1 MPRTPTLKDQKHAI
15 VEQRQLD
22 RFDSVNRRRLSAPG
36 LRTFLRIADHW
47 GLNEQ
52 QCLLVLGYPYRSRYI
67 RWCKQVQRQKQLTLN
82 VDVLIRISA
91 TLGIYQAL
99 RVLHADE
106 SQAVDWLRTPHKA
119 IVFGGRPPLELMT
132 CGTQDGL
139 LTVRRFLD
147 SACEGR
153 YMPPGN
159 LDVGFLGYDDADI
172 VVRLARDD

>member
-1 MPRTPTLKDQKHAI
+1 MPRTSARDAQQNAPVA
-15 VEQRQLD
+15 QRGMN
-22 RFDSVNRRRLSAPG
+22 RFDPVNRRRLSASG

-52 QCLLVLGYPYRSRYI
+52 QRLLVLGYPYRSRYI
-67 RWCKQVQRQKQLTLN
+67 RWCKQVQQQKQLTLSI
-82 VDVLIRISA
+82 DVLTRISA
-91 TLGIYQAL
+91 ALGIYQGL

-106 SQAVDWLRTPHKA
+106 SHAVEWLRTPHKA
-119 IVFGGRPPLELMT
+119 IVFGGLPPLDLVT

-153 YMPPGN
+153 YMPLGR
-159 LDVGFLGYDDADI
+159 LDVELS
-172 VVRLARDD
+172 VMTTRTSS